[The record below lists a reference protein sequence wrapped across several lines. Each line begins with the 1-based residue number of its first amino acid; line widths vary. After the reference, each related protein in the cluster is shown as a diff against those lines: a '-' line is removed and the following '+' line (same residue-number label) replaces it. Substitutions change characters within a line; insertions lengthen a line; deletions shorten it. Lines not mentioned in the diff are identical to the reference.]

1 MSSWISLEI
10 KPAFKLPLRLPY
22 TYVLRCSDGSFTWVQ
37 RLILSA
43 VSKNRSGLVPAT
55 SYRLPAKLVYYEA
68 CQSQVEAFKRELQL
82 KTGFGRRYL
91 KGRLGM

>member
-1 MSSWISLEI
+1 MESQLYVGSTADLKRRI
-10 KPAFKLPLRLPY
+10 KEHE
-22 TYVLRCSDGSFTWVQ
+22 G
-37 RLILSA
+37 
-43 VSKNRSGLVPAT
+43 GLVPAT

-68 CQSQVEAFKRELQL
+68 CRSQVEAFKRELQL